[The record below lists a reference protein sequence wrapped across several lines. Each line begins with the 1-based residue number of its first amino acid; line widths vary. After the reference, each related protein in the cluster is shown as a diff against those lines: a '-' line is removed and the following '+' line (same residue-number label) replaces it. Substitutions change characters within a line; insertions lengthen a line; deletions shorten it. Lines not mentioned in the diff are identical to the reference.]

1 MNLHRCGLRR
11 LVLRVHLRN
20 TLDLLGLVLPV
31 HLHLVGWCVKG
42 ILRVLH
48 LVELPLGLV
57 QVKLKVVKLVL
68 QEVDRS
74 VTIHHRVLKLV
85 NLAVELGNKSSPAL
99 ELGTSL
105 LKLLVSHLNSQVQ
118 SLSLVHQLSDGV
130 TLVRVKS
137 VETV

>member
-1 MNLHRCGLRR
+1 MGLDQRGLRR
-11 LVLRVHLRN
+11 LLLKVNLRN
-20 TLDLLGLVLPV
+20 TLDLLELVLTV
-31 HLHLVGWCVKG
+31 HLHLVRWCVKG
-42 ILRVLH
+42 ILRMLY

-68 QEVDRS
+68 QEVDRC
-74 VTIHHRVLKLV
+74 VTIQHRILKLV
-85 NLAVELGNKSSPAL
+85 NLAVELGDKSSPAL

-105 LKLLVSHLNSQVQ
+105 QKLIVSQLNSQVQ
-118 SLSLVHQLSDGV
+118 GLSLVHQLSDDV

>member
-1 MNLHRCGLRR
+1 MNLNRCGLRH
-11 LVLRVHLRN
+11 LVLGVHLRN
-20 TLDLLGLVLPV
+20 ALDLLGLVLTV

-74 VTIHHRVLKLV
+74 VMIHHRVLKLV
-85 NLAVELGNKSSPAL
+85 NLAVELGDKSSPAL
-99 ELGTSL
+99 ELGTGL
-105 LKLLVSHLNSQVQ
+105 LKLLIPQLDGQVQ
-118 SLSLVHQLSDGV
+118 GLNLVNQLGDGVALESLV
-130 TLVRVKS
+130 S
-137 VETV
+137 V